1 MVRETFEQIIEAF
14 KVGNYKIMDITGGAP
29 EMNPNFRWF
38 LKEISKYAKTV
49 MVRTNLG
56 DVMSL
61 SRQNRWLGAGGGGA
75 VVREGWAR
83 GVSSAHGR
91 PYHPVSSQALSH
103 HHADPRQFGGLPG
116 EKGSL

>member
-1 MVRETFEQIIEAF
+1 MPQSLDRKTRIENRFGCATPEEVHQCLRRVVEFETR
-14 KVGNYKIMDITGGAP
+14 VVPM
-29 EMNPNFRWF
+29 
-38 LKEISKYAKTV
+38 
-49 MVRTNLG
+49 LG

-103 HHADPRQFGGLPG
+103 HHADPHQFRGLPG